1 MIGDTFP
8 ASLRETLQ
16 NILVH
21 GTEADRQAAVVCRV
35 FPGDIQDRNERLSA
49 IHYLSGRVPMHR
61 RGFIAATAGAFFS
74 ITRSSAQ
81 TISSFTE
88 RIYAITPAN
97 ERELLGLLDAD

>member
-1 MIGDTFP
+1 
-8 ASLRETLQ
+8 
-16 NILVH
+16 
-21 GTEADRQAAVVCRV
+21 
-35 FPGDIQDRNERLSA
+35 
-49 IHYLSGRVPMHR
+49 MHR